1 MFPYRFS
8 FGSRLAVMTCVILCI
23 VWFAT
28 KYFESERIRL
38 IRREVWTVHFVA
50 KSLARRVADGGLEL
64 ASQSGKVLCDD
75 VPVPCTFTQ
84 SDFVWDFP
92 RKAESDVRLALEET
106 HSVLFFAH
114 SREVTS
120 DGERIFIIQSPLYG
134 VILHDHDVDW
144 DTHTIDRQMIP
155 GPL

>member
-1 MFPYRFS
+1 
-8 FGSRLAVMTCVILCI
+8 MTCVILCI

-50 KSLARRVADGGLEL
+50 KSLARRVADGSLEL

-84 SDFVWDFP
+84 SDFVWDF
-92 RKAESDVRLALEET
+92 RTQS
-106 HSVLFFAH
+106 FFLRIREK
-114 SREVTS
+114 SRVMAS
-120 DGERIFIIQSPLYG
+120 GSL
-134 VILHDHDVDW
+134 
-144 DTHTIDRQMIP
+144 
-155 GPL
+155 